1 MMKRMVKKG
10 MGLLLTFVICAAC
23 FAMPAS
29 ADEHWAQPYIDLARD
44 KGWLAQAGVD
54 PSFPPDGGITYES
67 LIMLVCEATGI
78 KPWYSIDYFLNYAY
92 ENHSI
97 RISEPS
103 YTYKTFADAQ
113 NTRMNE
119 QGYLRLATQ
128 FGLLVLSDY
137 NDFPGGGYI
146 AEDRKQEFREKALEP
161 YRAALRGDAVMLLA
175 RGLGLVNP
183 AGERDTTA
191 ALFTDWEAVPGW
203 EKGWAGELYDIGV
216 LTADDRG
223 AARVG
228 DPISLGEA
236 CQMVCAA
243 YDYMIEGIDES
254 ICVEY
259 SFYTGSRMTAW
270 LPVPVQ
276 IVDGLIYIPIRTF
289 FQTGMDLSHS
299 YPANPTAPE
308 TFNYGWWSKSDQ
320 AYKCEY
326 SSGYPYYY
334 YAGNKEYLCNRG
346 MNPYRTALGPVRL
359 LFGEVMFPIMAAD
372 DAQFY
377 DGVVHAETFGPWV
390 MSS

>member
-1 MMKRMVKKG
+1 MKRMVKKG

-29 ADEHWAQPYIDLARD
+29 AEEHWAQPYIDLARD
-44 KGWLAQAGVD
+44 KGWLAQAGID

-78 KPWYSIDYFLNYAY
+78 KPWYSIDYFLNY
-92 ENHSI
+92 
-97 RISEPS
+97 ISENKNPKLG

-119 QGYLRLATQ
+119 QGYLRVATQ

-146 AEDRKQEFREKALEP
+146 AEDRKQKYREKALEP

-191 ALFTDWEAVPGW
+191 ALFTDWEAVPEW

-216 LTADDRG
+216 LTADDCG

-243 YDYMIEGIDES
+243 YGYMIEGIDES
-254 ICVEY
+254 IYMECTSSDPTREY
-259 SFYTGSRMTAW
+259 SILAY

-276 IVDGLIYIPIRTF
+276 VVDGLIYVPSRTY
-289 FQTGMDLSHS
+289 FQTGID
-299 YPANPTAPE
+299 
-308 TFNYGWWSKSDQ
+308 FNYRNTTPEVFYWGWWRTGDNIQ
-320 AYKCEY
+320 QLYEPYHDGYEY
-326 SSGYPYYY
+326 YFYPGKQEYGYRS
-334 YAGNKEYLCNRG
+334 N
-346 MNPYRTALGPVRL
+346 YRTALGPLRL
-359 LFGEVMFPIMAAD
+359 LFGEVMFPIMTVD
-372 DAQFY
+372 DPRFY
-377 DGVVHAETFGPWV
+377 DGVVHVEVRPPMV

>member
-10 MGLLLTFVICAAC
+10 MGLLLTFVICTAC

-29 ADEHWAQPYIDLARD
+29 AEEHWAQPYIDLARD

-119 QGYLRLATQ
+119 QGYLRVATQ

-146 AEDRKQEFREKALEP
+146 AEDRKQKYREKALEP

-191 ALFTDWEAVPGW
+191 ALFTDWEAVPEW

-216 LTADDRG
+216 LTADDCG

-228 DPISLGEA
+228 DPISLGET

-243 YDYMIEGIDES
+243 YDYMTEGVDES

-276 IVDGLIYIPIRTF
+276 IVDGLIYVPSRTF
-289 FQTGMDLSHS
+289 FQTGIDFD
-299 YPANPTAPE
+299 YDYTAPK
-308 TFNYGWWSKSDQ
+308 TLYWGWWNKSEQ
-320 AYKCEY
+320 AYECEY
-326 SSGYPYYY
+326 WAGAYHYH
-334 YAGNKEYLCNRG
+334 YAGSAEYFSCHRVVG
-346 MNPYRTALGPVRL
+346 WHTALGPLRL
-359 LFGEVMFPIMAAD
+359 LFGEVMFPIMTVD
-372 DAQFY
+372 DARFY
-377 DGVVHAETFGPWV
+377 DGVVHIEVFSGRI
-390 MSS
+390 M